1 MSKETYDQIQSALG
15 ATNLKVQ
22 FAVKDPTKASELVAA
37 IERGDGVGPIHD
49 LVKSGQI
56 DPSNTVSFVDEPT
69 VSGLRLSAI
78 PGKAPTADIVLL
90 TGETVR
96 VVNPEA
102 MLVDVIF
109 NDRNRLPGVLG

>member
-1 MSKETYDQIQSALG
+1 RVMTQTKAGIRLPIVANHVAAVDQMPRIGFEKRPETPVTDTLQPGDIVSKETYDQIQSALG

-56 DPSNTVSFVDEPT
+56 DPSNTVSF
-69 VSGLRLSAI
+69 
-78 PGKAPTADIVLL
+78 
-90 TGETVR
+90 
-96 VVNPEA
+96 
-102 MLVDVIF
+102 
-109 NDRNRLPGVLG
+109 